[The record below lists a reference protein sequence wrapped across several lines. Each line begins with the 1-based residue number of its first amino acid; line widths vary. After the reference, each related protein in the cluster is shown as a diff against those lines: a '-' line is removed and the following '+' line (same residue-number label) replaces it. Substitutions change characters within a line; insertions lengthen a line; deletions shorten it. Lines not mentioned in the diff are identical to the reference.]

1 LVNYFFNYKI
11 RVLDAF
17 FTYNLSCIHRLVLLI
32 AVLFFCIFK
41 LNAIDNV
48 GEMGTLHG
56 QVVSAQ
62 GSVGIQY
69 VSVAVYR
76 TKTGELVDGIMTNA
90 AGDFIIEGL
99 LPGNYYLELSFVGYQ
114 NKRVED
120 VVIDTKN
127 QHLNL
132 GLLMIGEDA
141 QELDEVEVVAERAA
155 LEFKL
160 DRKVVNVSEH
170 YTAMSGSA
178 VNVLENVPSV
188 TVDIEGNVL
197 LRGSAGFTVLVDG
210 VPSLLE
216 PSDALRQ
223 IPASTIQ
230 TIEIITNPSAKYNP
244 DGTSGIIN
252 VVLKKNSLSGLS
264 GVFNTKTGTNNLGA
278 DFQLSLQ
285 ANRWKGFLGAD
296 YNYGDYKG
304 DKNGYRKT
312 FNGDTA
318 VFMAE
323 HDGSIRYKWDTYNL
337 RGGIEFKIDTLKSV
351 SVDLSYGGRYSHN
364 YSDLR
369 YSDFNNFSPDIKNYY
384 SDDDAY
390 QGNSGFSGNALYL
403 QKFNTPKHTLSAMI
417 SYSNRDTEEYNKNIL
432 KSESHEVLRGHKNTE
447 QGPLERWQTKLD
459 YTLPLGEKGNLE
471 AGYQSIFDKDEDVT
485 GFLEDDNGSGTYAEN
500 GQFKNRIHY
509 SQDIHALYFMFGN
522 QLSKLSYQFG
532 IRGEYSKRE
541 VYIGVKGSNAFLGD
555 DSVSSDR
562 YDFFPSAHV
571 SYTLP
576 ANQELML
583 SYSRRIERVRSYHF
597 EPFYTWEDA
606 FNVSRGNS
614 SLLPEYIDSYELN
627 YLRKMGGSY
636 FSFETYYSITH
647 NKIEWV
653 RSVYRNNIIERF
665 PENVGRDYYL
675 GMDATYSFDLLKW
688 WKIDLSGSLYN
699 YKVKGNWSDYSF
711 NEQRLTWNYRINQTF
726 KINSLTQ
733 VQGNWRYYS
742 KRITSQGIYQPV
754 YTFDIALRKDFK
766 NRKMTAVMEVRDV
779 FSTNNRKNVND
790 GIGFSDYYFQKIH
803 TPVLTFV
810 FTYRFNNYKPF
821 KKNLAGDDGLGGEE
835 SMER

>member
-1 LVNYFFNYKI
+1 
-11 RVLDAF
+11 
-17 FTYNLSCIHRLVLLI
+17 
-32 AVLFFCIFK
+32 
-41 LNAIDNV
+41 
-48 GEMGTLHG
+48 M
-56 QVVSAQ
+56 
-62 GSVGIQY
+62 
-69 VSVAVYR
+69 
-76 TKTGELVDGIMTNA
+76 
-90 AGDFIIEGL
+90 
-99 LPGNYYLELSFVGYQ
+99 
-114 NKRVED
+114 
-120 VVIDTKN
+120 
-127 QHLNL
+127 
-132 GLLMIGEDA
+132 LMIGESA
-141 QELDEVEVVAERAA
+141 QELDEVEVVVEKAA

-170 YTAMSGSA
+170 YTAISGSA

-197 LRGSAGFTVLVDG
+197 LRGSPGFKVLVDG

-223 IPASTIQ
+223 IPSSTIQ

-244 DGTSGIIN
+244 DGTAGIIN

-264 GVFNTKTGTNNLGA
+264 GVFNAKAGTNNLGA

-285 ANRWKGFLGAD
+285 GKRWKGFLGAD
-296 YNYGDYKG
+296 YSYADYKG
-304 DKNGYRKT
+304 DKNGFRKT
-312 FNGDTA
+312 FSGDTA

-323 HDGSIRYKWDTYNL
+323 HDGSIRSQWDTYNL
-337 RGGIEFKIDTLKSV
+337 RGGVEFKIDTLKSV
-351 SVDLSYGGRYSHN
+351 SVNLSYGGRHSHN
-364 YSDLR
+364 YSDLK
-369 YSDFNNFSPDIKNYY
+369 YSEYNNYDTQTDNYL
-384 SDDDAY
+384 SHEDAF
-390 QGNSGFSGNALYL
+390 QGNEGLSVNAVYL
-403 QKFNTPKHTLSAMI
+403 QKFDTNDHALSAMV
-417 SYSNRDTEEYNKNIL
+417 SYSNRGTDEYNKNVL
-432 KSESHEVLRGHKNTE
+432 SHEKDVLKARKNTE
-447 QGPLERWQTKLD
+447 EGPASRWQTKLD
-459 YTLPLGEKGNLE
+459 YTLPLSKNATLE
-471 AGYQSIFDKDEDVT
+471 AGYQGMFDKDEDIT
-485 GFLEDDNGSGTYAEN
+485 GFFEDEN
-500 GQFKNRIHY
+500 GTGNYVENSLYKNRINY
-509 SQDIHALYFMFGN
+509 KQDIHALYFMFGN
-522 QLSKLSYQFG
+522 QLSKLNYQVG
-532 IRGEYSKRE
+532 LRGEYSKRRVSLDDVSSE
-541 VYIGVKGSNAFLGD
+541 VFLGND
-555 DSVSSDR
+555 MVSSDR
-562 YDFFPSAHV
+562 YDYFPSVHV

-583 SYSRRIERVRSYHF
+583 SYTKRIERVRSYHF

-606 FNVSRGNS
+606 LNVSRGNS

-627 YLRKMGGSY
+627 YLRKMEGSY

-653 RSVYRNNIIERF
+653 RSVYSDNVIERF

-675 GMDATYSFDLLKW
+675 GMDATYSFGLLKW

-699 YKVKGNWSDYSF
+699 YKVKGHWGDYSF
-711 NEQRLTWNYRINQTF
+711 NEQRLTWNYRINQTL

-779 FSTNNRKNVND
+779 FSTNNRENAND